1 MRAHAHTALE
11 AIALI
16 AGDKMVDVND
26 NSGTNENLVLLLIE
40 MMKLNPIMTGG
51 GAYLPPHHVFA
62 YTRVCM
68 RIRVLIFCDFS
79 SF

>member
-1 MRAHAHTALE
+1 MRLTLTLAN
-11 AIALI
+11 IFQI
-16 AGDKMVDVND
+16 
-26 NSGTNENLVLLLIE
+26 VLGILSFNV
-40 MMKLNPIMTGG
+40 NPILLGG
-51 GAYLPPHHVFA
+51 GQICPHHHVFA